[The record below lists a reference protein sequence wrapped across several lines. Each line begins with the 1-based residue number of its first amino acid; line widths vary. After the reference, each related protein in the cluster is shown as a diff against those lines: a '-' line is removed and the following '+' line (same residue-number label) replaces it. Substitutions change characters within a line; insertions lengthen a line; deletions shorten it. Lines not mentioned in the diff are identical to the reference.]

1 NFNRDPHLLKHVHEV
16 AFADTPASVETAGLM
31 VGRSVMAKLEMLK
44 AHDRLQTA
52 DKYQAARHAPVRDAQ
67 GLDHARSLRQVE
79 PKTALEVV
87 IRHFTDS
94 PEQKQEL
101 QSVRAAANEQLN
113 QAKAEFLRA
122 QQYVIVRGEIARDYC
137 QAAGVSPDQLAPIL
151 TRDQIR
157 ELKHYAQNLPGRG
170 AQRRESAQAISLAE
184 QRLEHGAGGTS
195 PIVEE
200 QPGATETKAVDQR
213 SIGQASSAVDRLLK
227 VVGISPSLQQKEGSG
242 GSDEHRPDRG
252 IGRSVRGTG
261 ADRTV
266 DQANTNG
273 YEPGRNSPTV

>member
-122 QQYVIVRGEIARDYC
+122 QQYVIVREEIARDYC
-137 QAAGVSPDQLAPIL
+137 QAAGVSPNQLAPIL
-151 TRDQIR
+151 TRDKIR
-157 ELKHYAQNLPGRG
+157 ELKQYAENMPSRG
-170 AQRRESAQAISLAE
+170 AQRREFAHAISLAE
-184 QRLEHGAGGTS
+184 QRLEHGAGAKMNAG
-195 PIVEE
+195 E
-200 QPGATETKAVDQR
+200 QR
-213 SIGQASSAVDRLLK
+213 SIGQASDAIHRLLK
-227 VVGISPSLQQKEGSG
+227 VVGINPSVQQKEGNGDSH
-242 GSDEHRPDRG
+242 EHRPDRG
-252 IGRSVRGTG
+252 FGRSVPGAG

-266 DQANTNG
+266 DQADTNQ
-273 YEPGRNSPTV
+273 YEPGGNSPTAGADTR